1 MIIFF
6 IMKSKNYRRIKKE
19 ICVCGYRLNMK
30 QKKFYIKCKAFNF
43 GGESGIRTHDRELP
57 YANFQDWCLQPLDHL
72 SNK

>member
-6 IMKSKNYRRIKKE
+6 IMKSKNYRRIIKKYVYVD
-19 ICVCGYRLNMK
+19 INIK
-30 QKKFYIKCKAFNF
+30 QKKLYIKRKAFNF

>member
-1 MIIFF
+1 
-6 IMKSKNYRRIKKE
+6 MKSKNYRRINKE
-19 ICVCGYRLNMK
+19 ICVCIYRYIYEI
-30 QKKFYIKCKAFNF
+30 KKVLHKMQCKTFDF

>member
-1 MIIFF
+1 
-6 IMKSKNYRRIKKE
+6 MKSKNYRRIIKRYVYVD
-19 ICVCGYRLNMK
+19 INIK
-30 QKKFYIKCKAFNF
+30 QKKLYIKSKAFNF

>member
-1 MIIFF
+1 
-6 IMKSKNYRRIKKE
+6 
-19 ICVCGYRLNMK
+19 MK
-30 QKKFYIKCKAFNF
+30 QKKFYIKCKTFEF